1 MLHGPARTTG
11 CPHRKKGNGMIG
23 FKTTVAALGMMLA
36 AATAQAQTVYKV
48 GSTPTG
54 TPFTFL
60 DAKTNTIQ
68 GMMVDVIEEIGKDA
82 GFKVEI

>member
-1 MLHGPARTTG
+1 
-11 CPHRKKGNGMIG
+11 MIG
-23 FKTTVAALGMMLA
+23 FRTTIAALGMMVA

-60 DAKTNTIQ
+60 DRAPRA
-68 GMMVDVIEEIGKDA
+68 DVA
-82 GFKVEI
+82 RRLH